1 MIIFLNGEEHQIEAG
16 TNVTTLVS
24 SLVADLRGVAI
35 ERNRMIVMKSQWDQT
50 ILSEGDQLEFV
61 QFVGGG

>member
-1 MIIFLNGEEHQIEAG
+1 MIIFLNGEEYQIEAG

-24 SLVADLRGVAI
+24 SLVADPRGVAI

-50 ILSEGDQLEFV
+50 ILVEGDQLEFV

>member
-1 MIIFLNGEEHQIEAG
+1 MIIFLNGEEYQIEAG

-24 SLVADLRGVAI
+24 SLVTDPRGVAI

-50 ILSEGDQLEFV
+50 ILVEGDQLEFV

>member
-1 MIIFLNGEEHQIEAG
+1 MIIFLNGEEYQIEAG

-24 SLVADLRGVAI
+24 SLVADSRGVAI

-50 ILSEGDQLEFV
+50 ILVEGDQLEFV

>member
-1 MIIFLNGEEHQIEAG
+1 MIIHLNGEEQQIEAG
-16 TNVTTLVS
+16 TSLTTLVTR
-24 SLVADLRGVAI
+24 LVADPRGVAI

-50 ILSEGDQLEFV
+50 ILAEGDQLEFV

>member
-1 MIIFLNGEEHQIEAG
+1 MIIYLNGEEHQVEAG
-16 TNVTTLVS
+16 TNLTTLVS
-24 SLVADLRGVAI
+24 QLVADPRGVAI

-50 ILSEGDQLEFV
+50 ILAEGDQLEFV

>member
-24 SLVADLRGVAI
+24 SLVADPRGVAI